1 MSSASASP
9 SDTSASGPVILWGA
23 PVGLY
28 TGKVRSYLRKQGIAY
43 EERLPS
49 DPEFQRQVM
58 PAVQRFINPVVRLPD
73 GQLVQDTTD
82 LIDHFEHSGQA
93 RFSVYPRGPLQRVV
107 ALAMDLLGGEG
118 LVRAAMHF
126 RWSYRTQ
133 NEAFLRHEFG
143 LSFRAAGLPQAA
155 IDQQL
160 DGFMGYLNAYL
171 PKLGITTQSTA
182 AVEASYYALL
192 TALDA
197 HFRVH
202 PYVLGGMPT
211 VADFGFIANL
221 YAHLGRDPYPS
232 MQMKLQAPSVY
243 RFTERMMASDAD
255 APEFPHSRA
264 ALPEDDTVP
273 ETLGAVARCMAQ
285 DFLPEL
291 RAIVHSLDAWLAQ
304 QGEIAPL
311 APVSAKPSIRMLTSA
326 EFSLRGTAMQ
336 SMAGPYTLYMLQRV
350 TDAYAALGGD
360 DQLRVHAWF
369 SAHGL
374 QELLTLRASRR
385 VARRNH
391 IEVWE

>member
-1 MSSASASP
+1 MSSASP

-82 LIDHFEHSGQA
+82 IIDHFEHSGQA

-221 YAHLGRDPYPS
+221 FAHLGRDPYPS

-304 QGEIAPL
+304 QGDFAPL

>member
-1 MSSASASP
+1 MSSASP

-82 LIDHFEHSGQA
+82 IIDHFEHSGQA

-221 YAHLGRDPYPS
+221 FAHLGRDPYPS

-285 DFLPEL
+285 DFLPER
-291 RAIVHSLDAWLAQ
+291 RAIVHSRDAWLAQ

-326 EFSLRGTAMQ
+326 ELSLRGTAMQ
-336 SMAGPYTLYMLQRV
+336 SIAGPYTLYMLQRV